1 MFEVSTSR
9 AQSASEIELLKR
21 EHEFTRRKLKRVDEL
36 LAESV
41 ISKQE
46 VDEVRT
52 SQSAAKLRY
61 QAATEKQ
68 QTARLE
74 AIRDE
79 LALARRIV
87 RSPIDGVV
95 TRKYKSIGEY
105 VDGDPILQLAQLD
118 PLRIRVIV
126 PMTLFGQIEVGM
138 QATIVPE
145 LPIDGPFVATVT
157 SIDPM
162 VDAATATL
170 GVRLSLP
177 NPEYRL
183 PAGLKCNLTMLPK
196 DQAKADAQIAEA
208 ANATTALTLSPTPSG
223 PKQKPEIAAAM
234 STDTPAVVKKEKL
247 IADPLVGSPSKS
259 DLRAKTNPATV
270 AIDSSTHA
278 CLTLGPIASLRQAEA
293 IAASLS
299 ADDVRFSRQYA
310 ANNAVGPWTVISR
323 KRHVE
328 PDRLIARLKEAGVSD
343 VQWFKQGHWQGRMSY
358 GVYGKQGNAQ
368 RHKNNLQALGFDTE
382 VIPRIDSGSELLID
396 VESAESSNL
405 HNNAIKT
412 IQQQFPD
419 LITKSAPCPS
429 FESF

>member
-1 MFEVSTSR
+1 MRVPLCHPVCDTKRIVPWIVALILALGHTASASEEHECLIEPHLLIDVSSSEIGVLASVDVAASDQVSKNDVIAALRTDVESAMFEVSTSR

-223 PKQKPEIAAAM
+223 PKQKQP
-234 STDTPAVVKKEKL
+234 
-247 IADPLVGSPSKS
+247 
-259 DLRAKTNPATV
+259 
-270 AIDSSTHA
+270 
-278 CLTLGPIASLRQAEA
+278 
-293 IAASLS
+293 
-299 ADDVRFSRQYA
+299 
-310 ANNAVGPWTVISR
+310 
-323 KRHVE
+323 
-328 PDRLIARLKEAGVSD
+328 
-343 VQWFKQGHWQGRMSY
+343 
-358 GVYGKQGNAQ
+358 Q
-368 RHKNNLQALGFDTE
+368 R
-382 VIPRIDSGSELLID
+382 
-396 VESAESSNL
+396 
-405 HNNAIKT
+405 
-412 IQQQFPD
+412 
-419 LITKSAPCPS
+419 
-429 FESF
+429 